1 MKETGNVRRV
11 GIIGI
16 IWISMLAACRI
27 ALAAEGGFRDSV
39 VSVPVHRDS
48 LRIIREPVLSVPV
61 VFLPDSLIRDT
72 LRYEFTKI
80 KNMAGKRALT
90 KELYK
95 LIFVNPKYNRVNVMR
110 TQNSEE
116 RFKDFS
122 GERIRRIH
130 IKVLPPY
137 GTSVYDTTYSEQD
150 LGWLRVVANKIHMRT
165 AEWTLRKQLTIKPG
179 DRLIPFELVQ
189 NEIMLRRLAY
199 IEDVSVLVTPV
210 AGMPGEVDVT
220 IICKDDFSWGMEV
233 SSNFINSVR
242 IGVQNKNFMKIG
254 HLLDYEISYRGT
266 KERKWGNIFRYQVNS
281 ILGTHF
287 DLMLYYQD
295 DYNAKQMRGTVERPF
310 LTSNVKWAGGLTL
323 SRVFRSDDLPD
334 IDLKH
339 QEYPFNYFAQ
349 DVWLGRSFLLGNKH
363 QYTRNMYVTGRFL
376 NTVFNDRPAVS
387 VDSNQF
393 YYNRHSYFLAFTYQ
407 KLKYYKAN
415 LIYDFGRTED
425 IPSGLSSAF
434 TMGYEN
440 NDFENASYW
449 GYQLRYSHFDRYTER
464 YYAVDAAVSSYLYR
478 GTFQRGLV
486 KVGLHHISNLIS
498 LGHYRFRF
506 YNDVSYVTGFRRYPD
521 DYLYFRDEDIL
532 GFDSDSLRGNQKLSV
547 SLSTTFFFPYIY
559 KGFRMSFTNFV
570 DFGTIVPKETSLFKG
585 KMYWGLGVAVNLR
598 NDNIVFKNISLR
610 FSFYPN
616 PPEDM
621 RSFEA
626 SMSGNLQNGFYD
638 YQVGKPAIVVYE

>member
-1 MKETGNVRRV
+1 L
-11 GIIGI
+11 GI

-27 ALAAEGGFRDSV
+27 VLAAEGGFRDSV
-39 VSVPVHRDS
+39 ISVPVHRDS

-80 KNMAGKRALT
+80 KNMASKSALM

-122 GERIRRIH
+122 GERIRSIH

-199 IEDVSVLVTPV
+199 IEDVSVQVSPV
-210 AGMPGEVDVT
+210 AGMTGEVDIT

-266 KERKWGNIFRYQVNS
+266 KDRKWGNIFRYQVNS

-295 DYNAKQMRGTVERPF
+295 DYNAKQMRGTVERQF
-310 LTSNVKWAGGLTL
+310 LTSNVKWAGGLML

-349 DVWLGRSFLLGNKH
+349 DVWLGRSFLLGNKY

-425 IPSGLSSAF
+425 IPAGLSSAF

-498 LGHYRFRF
+498 LWHYRFRF

-521 DYLYFRDEDIL
+521 DYVYFRDEDIL

-585 KMYWGLGVAVNLR
+585 RMFWGLGLAVNLR

>member
-1 MKETGNVRRV
+1 MRKI

-16 IWISMLAACRI
+16 IWISMLAACG
-27 ALAAEGGFRDSV
+27 AVTAAEYGFRDSV
-39 VSVPVHRDS
+39 LSVPLHRDS
-48 LRIIREPVLSVPV
+48 LRITREPVLNMPV

-80 KNMAGKRALT
+80 KNIAGKSAFT

-95 LIFVNPKYNRVNVMR
+95 LFFVNPKRNRVNVMR

-116 RFKDFS
+116 RFKDFY
-122 GERIRRIH
+122 GEKIRNIH

-150 LGWLRVVANKIHMRT
+150 LGWLRVVANKIHMKT
-165 AEWTLRKQLTIKPG
+165 AERTLRKQLTIKPG

-199 IEDVSVLVTPV
+199 IEDVSVWVSRV
-210 AGMPGEVDVT
+210 AGVPGEVDVT

-233 SSNFINSVR
+233 SSNFINSAR

-266 KERKWGNIFRYQVNS
+266 KDRKWGNMVRYQVNS
-281 ILGTHF
+281 IFGTHF
-287 DLMLYYQD
+287 DLMLYYRN
-295 DYNAKQMRGTVERPF
+295 DYDAKQMWGTVERQF

-323 SRVFRSDDLPD
+323 SRVFRSDALPD

-339 QEYPFNYFAQ
+339 QDYPFNYFAQ
-349 DVWLGRSFLLGNKH
+349 DVWAGRSFLLKTRH
-363 QYTRNMYVTGRFL
+363 QYTRNMYVAARFL
-376 NTVFNDRPAVS
+376 NTVFNDRPDIS

-393 YYNRHSYFLAFTYQ
+393 YYNRHSYFAAFTYQ

-425 IPSGLSSAF
+425 IPAGLSSAF
-434 TMGYEN
+434 TVGYEN
-440 NDFENASYW
+440 NDFENATYW
-449 GYQLRYSHFDRYTER
+449 GYQFRYSHFNKYTER
-464 YYAVDAAVSSYLYR
+464 YYALDAAVSSYLYR
-478 GTFQRGLV
+478 GKFQRGLV

-498 LGHYRFRF
+498 VGHYRFRF
-506 YNDVSYVTGFRRYPD
+506 YNDVNYVSGFRRYAN

-532 GFDSDSLRGNQKLSV
+532 GFDSDTLRGNQKLSV

-570 DFGTIVPKETSLFKG
+570 DFGTIVPKETSVFKG
-585 KMYWGLGVAVNLR
+585 RAYWGIGLAVNLR

-610 FSFYPN
+610 LSFYPN
-616 PPEDM
+616 PPADM
-621 RSFEA
+621 RWFEA
-626 SMSGNLQNGFYD
+626 SMSGKLQNGFYD
-638 YQVGKPAIVVYE
+638 YQVGKPSIIVYE